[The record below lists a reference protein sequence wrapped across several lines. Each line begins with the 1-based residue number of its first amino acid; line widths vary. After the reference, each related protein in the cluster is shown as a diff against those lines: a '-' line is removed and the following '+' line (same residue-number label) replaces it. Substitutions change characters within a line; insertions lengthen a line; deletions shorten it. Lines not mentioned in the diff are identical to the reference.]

1 MDQVFR
7 ISTQNRKI
15 EYIST
20 IRRHQFL
27 VKFFRLLVS
36 LFYMLFVYTFP
47 FRDIANFVDDFRQ
60 SFSQTSA
67 WVLINR
73 SQPNVTFH
81 TETKL
86 FVLQGKSTDWFL
98 SETQHWAE
106 MVNYLELSLVKHPK
120 FGEGFFK
127 WKPCSLMWKTKLMKL
142 LWIFKVIRVK
152 GRGISRNLSNI

>member
-36 LFYMLFVYTFP
+36 LFYMLFVYMTFP

-60 SFSQTSA
+60 SFVQTSA

-73 SQPNVTFH
+73 SQPSVTFH
-81 TETKL
+81 KETKL
-86 FVLQGKSTDWFL
+86 FVLQSKTD
-98 SETQHWAE
+98 
-106 MVNYLELSLVKHPK
+106 
-120 FGEGFFK
+120 
-127 WKPCSLMWKTKLMKL
+127 
-142 LWIFKVIRVK
+142 
-152 GRGISRNLSNI
+152 